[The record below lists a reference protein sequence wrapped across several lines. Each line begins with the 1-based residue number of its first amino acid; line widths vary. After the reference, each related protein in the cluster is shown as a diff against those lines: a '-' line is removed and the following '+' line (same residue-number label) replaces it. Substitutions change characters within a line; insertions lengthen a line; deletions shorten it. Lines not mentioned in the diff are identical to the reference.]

1 MDQNQ
6 IRLVIEDMLRA
17 DIARDINITHRS
29 VGFSNGSKT
38 VTEWKQVINFN
49 YQPKF
54 YRLALIKHFFFE
66 LRIINTNKINALT
79 KKVQTDLPNIRRI
92 PPLDLARSMYRVPT
106 VITPEVF
113 WDNVFHALFE
123 IINDNEWWSVL
134 EERVKCTNNK

>member
-66 LRIINTNKINALT
+66 LRIINTNKIKVVPSRIAILRNIGLFKLIKEKPVIGRKTTGVLGGALI
-79 KKVQTDLPNIRRI
+79 KVKHW
-92 PPLDLARSMYRVPT
+92 
-106 VITPEVF
+106 E
-113 WDNVFHALFE
+113 
-123 IINDNEWWSVL
+123 
-134 EERVKCTNNK
+134 